1 MTLREAIDNRR
12 YPRTRFARFVVDP
25 EKCDACQK
33 CIQTC
38 PGQLLELRD
47 KVPVNKHEMGESD
60 LGCIGCRNCYSVC
73 PQDAIEVR
81 DQYRVLEGFYR
92 TRLKPPS
99 PPNPFLAEDA
109 PGYEAIE
116 ERLTDVEKVVYTR
129 RSNRLFRKRKVPE
142 DVLHRVVEAGRFAPS
157 QGNCQPW
164 SFIVISDRD
173 LITRIAAACQ
183 TRVEPLSKLYLR
195 NGGTPTKER
204 LKTLGVNLLSR
215 LTPNNADQRLM
226 HGIDTIASN
235 ERYDMFLHAPA
246 LIIVLGDQRGIGEP
260 IIDCMLAAH
269 NMVLVAHSLGLG
281 TCYVG
286 FTKMLE
292 TLPAMKEELGIE
304 WPYKVM
310 TSIALGYPRTRV
322 DHAVPRERPPVKWFP
337 ADRSGP
343 REED

>member
-1 MTLREAIDNRR
+1 MTALDNRR

-25 EKCDACQK
+25 DKCDACQK

-38 PGQLLELRD
+38 PGQLLELKD
-47 KVPVNKHEMGESD
+47 DLPTSKYEEGKSA

-81 DQYRVLEGFYR
+81 DQYRVLEGFYE
-92 TRLKPPS
+92 TRLRPPS
-99 PPNPFLAEDA
+99 PPNPFLEEEPPDFDA
-109 PGYEAIE
+109 LEG
-116 ERLTDVEKVVYTR
+116 RLTEVEKVVYKR
-129 RSNRLFRKRKVPE
+129 RSNRLFRKRPVPE

-173 LITRIAAACQ
+173 LL
-183 TRVEPLSKLYLR
+183 TRVAHACTARVAPLSKLYLR
-195 NGGTPTKER
+195 NGGQREG
-204 LKTLGVNLLSR
+204 LKTLAVNALSR
-215 LTPNNADQRLM
+215 LTPNNTDQRLM
-226 HGIDTIASN
+226 HGIDTIVSN
-235 ERYDMFLHAPA
+235 ERYDMYLHAPA

-260 IIDCMLAAH
+260 LIDCMLAAH

-286 FTKMLE
+286 FTKMLN
-292 TLPAMKEELGIE
+292 TLPELKDELGIA

-322 DHAVPRERPPVKWFP
+322 DHAIPRERPPVTWFP

-343 REED
+343 REEE